1 MDIRP
6 PGDGAESVEL
16 EDEESEDPENCFTDG
31 EGGRGWGRGRG
42 RVGEEGGKGGGKG
55 ERDWREEGLRETD
68 KRQKF
73 YL

>member
-31 EGGRGWGRGRG
+31 EGGREGGAGGEDEEEW
-42 RVGEEGGKGGGKG
+42 GEEGGKEKEGRERGAG
-55 ERDWREEGLRETD
+55 ER
-68 KRQKF
+68 KV
-73 YL
+73 